1 MQAAIHVERVM
12 GTAVRFITEDGRGQ
26 AINQASEWLHW
37 VDRIFSV
44 HRPDSEIM
52 QIRRG
57 DIAERESHPLVQA
70 VLDRCMALRIVSD
83 GAFDHRHEDELDPSG
98 YVKGW
103 AIERAAELLDDGGGR
118 FCIDAGGDIA
128 ARGHWKVGIRDPDNL
143 AVPMLVVELD
153 DEAMATSGAYERGEH
168 IWGPGSDVASVS
180 VIGPDLGTAD
190 AISTALFSS
199 SDDTW
204 TERFPGY
211 ESITITADRRILT
224 SPGVSQNRDGLL
236 RVA

>member
-1 MQAAIHVERVM
+1 MQAAMHVERVM
-12 GTAVRFITEDGRGQ
+12 GTAVRFVTDDGHGQ
-26 AINQASEWLHW
+26 AINRATEWLRW
-37 VDRIFSV
+37 VDRTFSV

-57 DIAERESHPLVQA
+57 DIAERDSHPEVQS

-83 GAFDHRHEDELDPSG
+83 GAFDHRPEDELDPSG

-103 AIERAAELLDDGGGR
+103 AIERAAELLDDGGR
-118 FCIDAGGDIA
+118 FCIDAGGDIV
-128 ARGHWKVGIRDPDNL
+128 ARGHWRVGIRDPYNL
-143 AVPMLVVELD
+143 AVSMLVVELD
-153 DEAMATSGAYERGEH
+153 DEAMATSGTYERGDH
-168 IWGPGSDVASVS
+168 IWGLGSDVASVS

-199 SDDTW
+199 PDDTW
-204 TERFPGY
+204 LGRFPGY
-211 ESITITADRRILT
+211 EAITITADRRILT
-224 SPGVSQNRDGLL
+224 SPGVSQNSDGLL